1 MKELLHLKKYFLKY
15 RKSLLLGSL
24 FILISN
30 IFGIYIPDFVGQA
43 FNEITDG
50 LSEISD
56 TDSTTVDLYK
66 SKLLTYG
73 SYVLLFAVAKGFFM
87 FLMRQTVIVSSRNI
101 EFDLKNEIFNHYQKL
116 DQSFYIKNRTGDII
130 NRISEDVSKVRMFL
144 GPAVMYSINLSIML
158 VLVISKM
165 ISVSPSLT
173 LYAVLPM
180 PILAITIFVVSN
192 KINVKSLRVQESLAH
207 ISNISQETFT
217 GIRLIKSH
225 VLESVLTDKSFKAN
239 KQYKEDQMSLTKTQS
254 LFFPLMILLIGL
266 CTLIVIYF
274 GGKEVIAG
282 TMSKG
287 TIAEFIIYINMLTW
301 PVASIG
307 WVSSITY
314 TAAAS
319 QKRINEF
326 LKTEPKIKNT
336 EVKEYNIEGDIHFN
350 HVDFIYEESGVHA
363 LKQINLEIKKGE
375 TIGIIGKTGSGKTT
389 LAQLIC
395 RIFDV
400 TTGEL
405 TIADRNIKHHNLN
418 KLRQEIAYVPQDV
431 FLFSDSIKNNIA
443 FGVENAT
450 QEEIEEATKKACVY
464 DNIINF
470 KEGFESNIGERGI
483 SLSGGQKQRISL
495 ARAMM
500 KNPKLLI
507 LDDCLSAVDTETE
520 HGIIKSLK
528 EWMKG
533 RTSIIISHRVS
544 SIQHADKII
553 VLENGEVTEIGTHQ
567 SLLEN
572 KKYYA
577 SVYRKQQ
584 IKESQL
590 K

>member
-1 MKELLHLKKYFLKY
+1 MKELSHLKKYFYKY

-30 IFGIYIPDFVGQA
+30 VFGIYIPDFVGRA
-43 FNEITDG
+43 FNEITEG
-50 LSEISD
+50 VSGVNSSD
-56 TDSTTVDLYK
+56 TATIELFK
-66 SKLLTYG
+66 NKLLTYG
-73 SYVLLFAVAKGFFM
+73 SYVLLFAIAKGFFM

-101 EFDLKNEIFNHYQKL
+101 EFDLKNEIFDHYQKL
-116 DQSFYIKNRTGDII
+116 DQSFYTKNRTGDII

-180 PILAITIFVVSN
+180 PILAVTIFIVSN
-192 KINVKSLRVQESLAH
+192 KINVKSLRVQESLAT

-217 GIRLIKSH
+217 GIRLIKAQVLEH
-225 VLESVLTDKSFKAN
+225 VLTEKSFSAN
-239 KQYKEDQMSLTKTQS
+239 EAYKRDQMSLTKTQS
-254 LFFPLMILLIGL
+254 LFFPLMIVLIGL

-282 TMSKG
+282 RMSKG

-326 LKTEPKIKNT
+326 LKTEPKIKNSET
-336 EVKEYNIEGDIHFN
+336 KKHDIEGDICFN
-350 HVDFIYEESGVHA
+350 NVDFIYEESGVHA
-363 LKQINLEIKKGE
+363 LKQINVQIKKGE
-375 TIGIIGKTGSGKTT
+375 TIGILGKTGSGKTT
-389 LAQLIC
+389 LAQIIC
-395 RIFDV
+395 RIFDI

-405 TIADRNIKHHNLN
+405 SIAERDIKNHNLYQ
-418 KLRQEIAYVPQDV
+418 LRKDIAYVPQDV

-443 FGVENAT
+443 FGVESAT
-450 QEEIEEATKKACVY
+450 QEEVEEAAKKASVY
-464 DNIINF
+464 DNIMNF
-470 KEGFESNIGERGI
+470 KDGFDSNIGERGI

-520 HGIIKSLK
+520 HRIIKSLK
-528 EWMKG
+528 RWMKG

-553 VLENGEVTEIGTHQ
+553 VLENGEIIEMGTHEG
-567 SLLEN
+567 LLKN

-577 SVYRKQQ
+577 SVYKKQQ

>member
-1 MKELLHLKKYFLKY
+1 MKELLHLKKYFYKY

-30 IFGIYIPDFVGQA
+30 VFGIYIPDFVGRA

-50 LSEISD
+50 VTLVNSSDSE
-56 TDSTTVDLYK
+56 TVDLFK
-66 SKLLTYG
+66 NKLLTYG
-73 SYVLLFAVAKGFFM
+73 SYVLLFAIAKGFFM

-116 DQSFYIKNRTGDII
+116 DQSFYTKNRTGDII

-165 ISVSPSLT
+165 VSVSPSLT
-173 LYAVLPM
+173 LYAILPM
-180 PILAITIFVVSN
+180 PILAVTIFIVSN
-192 KINVKSLRVQESLAH
+192 KINIKSLRVQESLAT

-225 VLESVLTDKSFKAN
+225 VLESELTKRSFEAN
-239 KQYKEDQMSLTKTQS
+239 EQYKDDQMSLTKTQS

-282 TMSKG
+282 RMSKG
-287 TIAEFIIYINMLTW
+287 TIAEFVIYINMLTW

-336 EVKEYNIEGDIHFN
+336 ETKTYDINGDIKFKD
-350 HVDFIYEESGVHA
+350 VDFIYEESGVHA
-363 LKQINLEIKKGE
+363 LKQINMFIKEGE

-405 TIADRNIKHHNLN
+405 IIVDRNIKNHNLN
-418 KLRQEIAYVPQDV
+418 QLRQDIAYVPQDV
-431 FLFSDSIKNNIA
+431 FLFSDTIKNNIA
-443 FGVENAT
+443 FGVEGAT
-450 QEEIEEATKKACVY
+450 QEDVEAAAKKACVY
-464 DNIINF
+464 ENIINF

-520 HGIIKSLK
+520 HSIIKSLK
-528 EWMKG
+528 SWMKG

-553 VLENGEVTEIGTHQ
+553 VLENGTIAEIGTHE

-577 SVYRKQQ
+577 SVYKKQQ
-584 IKESQL
+584 IKESQI

>member
-1 MKELLHLKKYFLKY
+1 MKELLHLKKYFYKY

-30 IFGIYIPDFVGQA
+30 VFGIYIPDFVGRA

-50 LSEISD
+50 VSLVNSSDSE
-56 TDSTTVDLYK
+56 TVDLFK
-66 SKLLTYG
+66 NKLLTYG
-73 SYVLLFAVAKGFFM
+73 SYVLLFAIAKGFFM

-116 DQSFYIKNRTGDII
+116 DQSFYTKNRTGDII

-165 ISVSPSLT
+165 VSVSPSLT
-173 LYAVLPM
+173 LYAILPM
-180 PILAITIFVVSN
+180 PILAVTIFIVSN
-192 KINVKSLRVQESLAH
+192 KINVKSLKVQESLAT

-225 VLESVLTDKSFKAN
+225 VLESELTKRSFKAN
-239 KQYKEDQMSLTKTQS
+239 EQYKDDQMSLTKTQS

-282 TMSKG
+282 RMSKG
-287 TIAEFIIYINMLTW
+287 TIAEFVIYINMLTW

-336 EVKEYNIEGDIHFN
+336 ETKTYDINGDIKFKD
-350 HVDFIYEESGVHA
+350 VDFIYEESGVHA
-363 LKQINLEIKKGE
+363 LKQINMFIKEGE

-405 TIADRNIKHHNLN
+405 VIADRNIKDHNLN
-418 KLRQEIAYVPQDV
+418 QLRQDIAYVPQDV
-431 FLFSDSIKNNIA
+431 FLFSDTIKNNIA
-443 FGVENAT
+443 FGVEGAT
-450 QEEIEEATKKACVY
+450 QEEVEAAAKKACVY
-464 DNIINF
+464 ENIINF

-520 HGIIKSLK
+520 HSIIKSLK
-528 EWMKG
+528 SWMKG

-553 VLENGEVTEIGTHQ
+553 VLENGTIAEIGTHE

-577 SVYRKQQ
+577 SVYKKQQ

>member
-1 MKELLHLKKYFLKY
+1 MKELLHLKKYFYKY

-30 IFGIYIPDFVGQA
+30 IFGIYIPDFVGRA
-43 FNEITDG
+43 FNEITEG
-50 LSEISD
+50 VSLVNSSSD
-56 TDSTTVDLYK
+56 ETIDLFK
-66 SKLLTYG
+66 TKLLTYG
-73 SYVLLFAVAKGFFM
+73 SYVLLFAIAKGFFM

-101 EFDLKNEIFNHYQKL
+101 EFDLKNEIFSHYQQL
-116 DQSFYIKNRTGDII
+116 DQSFYTKNRTGDII

-165 ISVSPSLT
+165 VSVSPILT
-173 LYAVLPM
+173 LYAILPM
-180 PILAITIFVVSN
+180 PILAVTIFIVSN
-192 KINVKSLRVQESLAH
+192 KINVKSLKVQESLAT

-225 VLESVLTDKSFKAN
+225 VLEDVLTKRSFKAN
-239 KQYKEDQMSLTKTQS
+239 EQYKDDQMSLTKTQS

-282 TMSKG
+282 NMSKG

-319 QKRINEF
+319 QQRINEF

-336 EVKEYNIEGDIHFN
+336 ETKTYPIDGDIRFN
-350 HVDFIYEESGVHA
+350 QVDFIYEESGVHA
-363 LKQINLEIKKGE
+363 LKQISMFIKKGE

-405 TIADRNIKHHNLN
+405 KISDRDIKTHNLN
-418 KLRQEIAYVPQDV
+418 QLRQDIAYVPQDV
-431 FLFSDSIKNNIA
+431 FLFSDSIRNNIA
-443 FGVENAT
+443 FGVEGAL
-450 QEEIEEATKKACVY
+450 QEEVETAAKKACVY
-464 DNIINF
+464 DNIVNF
-470 KEGFESNIGERGI
+470 KEGFESHIGERGI

-520 HGIIKSLK
+520 HSIIKSLK
-528 EWMKG
+528 SWMKG

-553 VLENGEVTEIGTHQ
+553 VLENGEISEIGTHK

-577 SVYRKQQ
+577 SVYKKQQ